1 MDGKIQRWAQN
12 IPIQATAA
20 DVAKQAG
27 INLRHRSKKIGFLLV
42 LFVHDEYVL
51 QCADW
56 KKKATSLALERSCAE
71 AVDKFLTIKVPA
83 EASIS
88 PH

>member
-27 INLRHRSKKIGFLLV
+27 IFIRNRSKKIGFKIV

-51 QCADW
+51 ECEDW
-56 KKKATSLALERSCAE
+56 KKQATSLALERSCAE

-83 EASIS
+83 EASDS
-88 PH
+88 PC